1 MKSLI
6 ISFFFLFIY
15 FPISCDRDQTS
26 KTLLPEEKFIGTWSF
41 CSVDSCF
48 QYVIPNPETYRS
60 TISHNT
66 GRITFLDDGTGSL
79 TSHLVLYCNYGSFIW
94 QYKSNTLSIYASDSY
109 SNLLSSDINFIA
121 EDTMSIK
128 LHSCIPR
135 RGIRIWYE
143 IISSKNIVK

>member
-1 MKSLI
+1 MQSRKILI
-6 ISFFFLFIY
+6 FFLFIY
-15 FPISCDRDQTS
+15 FAVSCDRDQTV
-26 KTLLPEEKFIGTWSF
+26 KTLLPEEEFIGTWSF

-66 GRITFLDDGTGSL
+66 GKITFLDDGTGSL
-79 TSHLVLYCNYGSFIW
+79 TSHLVLYCNYGSFTW
-94 QYKSNTLSIYASDSY
+94 QYKSETLSIYARDSSSD
-109 SNLLSSDINFIA
+109 LLSSEINFIA
-121 EDTMSIK
+121 GDTMLIK

-143 IISSKNIVK
+143 IISSKNIAK